1 MLTHRRGDRL
11 DGISSRRLA
20 GAENV
25 SDRGD
30 DERRICD
37 GREVDEDR
45 PALGGHSPRDGER
58 EPGLPGSAGPGER
71 HEPRVR
77 SSQEAGH
84 GCDLELA
91 ADEWRR
97 LDRKLARRGLCRAG
111 DDRSSA
117 GSCRRICCSS
127 VRSSA
132 EGSRPSSSRAARAV
146 AVGGE
151 RIRLATRTVEGEHLV
166 GAKALAMRM
175 GRNESLE
182 LGGERVVA
190 SGDEVGGDA
199 GLERAESGFLEPRSL
214 RLGKRLGGDVG
225 ERRPAPERECLARL
239 PGGNE
244 VLEALD
250 VALALLDAEHVAR
263 CAGHDPVGAERVAKR
278 VDMHLE
284 RVRALAGG
292 ASPPDPVDQP
302 VGRDRLVGMEQQ
314 EREQRPRSSAT
325 ERDFG
330 PVVTP
335 DFQGAKLPE
344 LHALRLPRPLSG
356 AF

>member
-1 MLTHRRGDRL
+1 MGTTSAGSATAERSTKTARPSEAIPRATASASRVFPVPPGPVSVTSRVSGRPRRL
-11 DGISSRRLA
+11 VTAAISSSRPTSGVVSTGSSPDGASVASGGRRVQRWILPEDLLLERA
-20 GAENV
+20 QLGRGLEAELV
-25 SDRGD
+25 
-30 DERRICD
+30 E
-37 GREVDEDR
+37 
-45 PALGGHSPRDGER
+45 
-58 EPGLPGSAGPGER
+58 GSAG
-71 HEPRVR
+71 
-77 SSQEAGH
+77 S
-84 GCDLELA
+84 
-91 ADEWRR
+91 
-97 LDRKLARRGLCRAG
+97 
-111 DDRSSA
+111 
-117 GSCRRICCSS
+117 
-127 VRSSA
+127 
-132 EGSRPSSSRAARAV
+132 

-182 LGGERVVA
+182 LCGERVVS
-190 SGDEVGGDA
+190 SGGEVGGDA

-214 RLGKRLGGDVG
+214 RLGKRLGGEVG
-225 ERRPAPERECLARL
+225 ERRPAPERKRLAR
-239 PGGNE
+239 PTVGNE

-278 VDMHLE
+278 VDMYLE
-284 RVRALAGG
+284 RVRGAGG
-292 ASPPDPVDQP
+292 GRVSPDPVDQP